1 MRSFFQSSQ
10 FRHSRV
16 STMPPQKKTPGK
28 RTPGSAGAKKTT
40 ARAAKSAQKKQ
51 NPPEVQEEK
60 IEQAPD
66 PVVIEIK
73 EDPVVVEVKEDIK
86 VVEEIV
92 EQEQEPKEENSLE
105 PKSEANGSLSAKGMI
120 FIALYGK
127 FMFKIL
133 VFVGFEAFEGFS
145 IKKVYLGYPQNSC
158 FLFAFSLYC
167 FVTVDM

>member
-1 MRSFFQSSQ
+1 
-10 FRHSRV
+10 
-16 STMPPQKKTPGK
+16 MPPQKKTPGK

-40 ARAAKSAQKKQ
+40 ARAAKLAQKKQ

-66 PVVIEIK
+66 PIVIEIK
-73 EDPVVVEVKEDIK
+73 EDPVVVEVKEEIKVGETK

-92 EQEQEPKEENSLE
+92 EQEQEPEEEKPLE
-105 PKSEANGSLSAKGMI
+105 PKSEANGSLSAKGKI

-133 VFVGFEAFEGFS
+133 VFVGFAAFEGFS
-145 IKKVYLGYPQNSC
+145 IKKAYLGYPQNSC
-158 FLFAFSLYC
+158 FLFAFYLYF